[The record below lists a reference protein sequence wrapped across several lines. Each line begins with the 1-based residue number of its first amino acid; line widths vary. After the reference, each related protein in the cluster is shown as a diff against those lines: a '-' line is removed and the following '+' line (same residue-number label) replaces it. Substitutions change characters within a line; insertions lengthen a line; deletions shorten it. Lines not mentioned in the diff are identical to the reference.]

1 MDKNKLISSILSFEN
16 NIGMWQIVL
25 NQITNADFIMGY
37 GFDDNTKLWTVYQNN
52 ERGMALQWT
61 FDNEEEALGELYK
74 QVKFMHKISN

>member
-1 MDKNKLISSILSFEN
+1 MDKNQLISSILSFEN

-37 GFDDNTKLWTVYQNN
+37 GFDDNTKLWKVYQNN
-52 ERGMALQWT
+52 ERGMVLEWT
-61 FDNEEEALGELYK
+61 FENEEDALEQLYK